1 MARDLRRDRD
11 EAVRI
16 TTASSNAQDE
26 IWARQRRYIYS
37 MAVRTVCFL
46 GAIVRR
52 PDGWLRWVLIAG
64 AVLLPYVAVVMA
76 NAAGGKSDGFEL
88 RDGAA
93 GPPVAR
99 TGPDRAGRPSP
110 PLRTLGP

>member
-26 IWARQRRYIYS
+26 IRGRQRRYLFS
-37 MAVRTVCFL
+37 MLIRTGCFL
-46 GAIVRR
+46 GAVVAS
-52 PDGWLRWVLIAG
+52 GWLRWSLVAA

-76 NAAGGKSDGFEL
+76 NAVGSRDDGFDLPE
-88 RDGAA
+88 GAA
-93 GPPVAR
+93 TGKILGPGA
-99 TGPDRAGRPSP
+99 DDDRPSGG
-110 PLRTLGP
+110 LGDQPDA

>member
-26 IWARQRRYIYS
+26 IWARQRRYIFS
-37 MAVRTVCFL
+37 MAVRTACFL
-46 GAIVRR
+46 GAIFVG
-52 PDGWLRWVLIAG
+52 PGWLRWVLVAG

-76 NAAGGKSDGFEL
+76 NAASSRSDGFEL
-88 RDGAA
+88 QGAQQ
-93 GPPVAR
+93 
-99 TGPDRAGRPSP
+99 DRPMLEPGGSGDDDSP
-110 PLRTLGP
+110 PNPL

>member
-37 MAVRTVCFL
+37 MALRTGCFL
-46 GAIVRR
+46 GAIFVG
-52 PDGWLRWVLIAG
+52 PGVLRWVLVAG

-76 NAAGGKSDGFEL
+76 NAVGGRSDGFEL
-88 RDGAA
+88 RDAQPGHQALGP
-93 GPPVAR
+93 GPP
-99 TGPDRAGRPSP
+99 GPDDHRQA
-110 PLRTLGP
+110 PL

>member
-16 TTASSNAQDE
+16 TTASSNREDE
-26 IWARQRRYIYS
+26 IWARQRRYIFS

-46 GAIVRR
+46 LAIVFR
-52 PDGWLRWVLIAG
+52 DSWLCWVFIAG

-76 NAAGGKSDGFEL
+76 NAVGPRDDGFKL
-88 RDGAA
+88 QDA
-93 GPPVAR
+93 GPAR
-99 TGPDRAGRPSP
+99 QISGSDASE
-110 PLRTLGP
+110 LGQRDQA

>member
-26 IWARQRRYIYS
+26 IRGRQRRYLFS
-37 MAVRTVCFL
+37 MAIRTVCFL
-46 GAIVRR
+46 GAVVAS
-52 PDGWLRWVLIAG
+52 GWLRWSLVGA

-76 NAAGGKSDGFEL
+76 NAVASRDDGFDLPE
-88 RDGAA
+88 GAA
-93 GPPVAR
+93 SRPILGPGA
-99 TGPDRAGRPSP
+99 DEDRPSG
-110 PLRTLGP
+110 PLGDQRDA